1 VTLPDIPA
9 LYAEHGTHEKVAEI
23 LGWTTNALVLYIDT
37 RSDDLWDRV
46 DRARAE
52 WARRADTR

>member
-9 LYAEHGTHEKVAEI
+9 LYAEHGTTEKVAEA
-23 LGWTTNALVLYIDT
+23 LGCSPRRLEVVISVTPGLYED
-37 RSDDLWDRV
+37 V
-46 DRARAE
+46 EAAKAE